1 MDGGVAGFAQA
12 TTPHQTSGI
21 KTSLLSQER
30 ISGKRKYTNMLVT
43 YITVQVKP
51 TFQADSKK
59 NVTFQVLDVTF
70 FNLKD

>member
-30 ISGKRKYTNMLVT
+30 ISGNIRQEKIHEYARH
-43 YITVQVKP
+43 
-51 TFQADSKK
+51 S
-59 NVTFQVLDVTF
+59 
-70 FNLKD
+70 